1 MMRSL
6 RVRLI
11 LSFVVIGVAPPILIG
26 YFSQRTFVEREE
38 ARMEETLAARS
49 DGVRAVLARRAE
61 IDAHAVRRLC
71 VDDLGVDAFLID
83 ISAGHDGAE
92 SEARLARILPPI
104 MRSLDFDSLVLLDQR
119 GARIRAS
126 AHNPALVGSRDP
138 QLLEAARTSEGRHF
152 IGRSEEDE
160 PRIYRACSVRRAG
173 AGITL
178 VLGRTLRAHLGE
190 DRLGQVGATVLELST
205 EPQSDSELIARFED
219 ADGAR
224 AIDLIGYLD
233 REVLAED
240 IRLVR
245 SGTASVALTA
255 ALVALLV
262 GLVIAMRIG
271 RALSALE
278 EASRRVASGDL
289 EATIGGGNEDGE
301 IGRALI
307 AFNRMTHELRGAHL
321 KLRRAER
328 IAAWRDVARRIAH
341 EIKNPLLPLQL
352 SIETLRK
359 TRKREHPDFDEIFWE
374 STETMLEEVTRLS
387 RIVSEFSRFARMPPP
402 SPDRLDLSRLVE
414 RTVAPYDDPR
424 IELRL
429 TEPLELL
436 GDREQLTQ
444 LITNLIQNALAEA
457 KQKIRITTRLDELD
471 ATLIVEDDGKGI
483 PDEERDA
490 VFEPY
495 YTKKDDGT
503 GLGLAIVERI
513 VSDHGGNI
521 EVETSQLGGACFKI
535 RFPLSGPP
543 PEAAAT
549 IG

>member
-1 MMRSL
+1 MRSL

-11 LSFVVIGVAPPILIG
+11 LSFVVIGVAPPLLIG
-26 YFSQRTFVEREE
+26 YLSQRTFAEREE
-38 ARMEETLAARS
+38 ARMQQTLDARAE
-49 DGVRAVLARRAE
+49 GALAYLERRAA
-61 IDAHAVRRLC
+61 IDSQSVRRLC
-71 VDDLGVDAFLID
+71 IDDLGVDAFLMD
-83 ISAGHDGAE
+83 ISAGRDDAE

-104 MRSLDFDSLVLLDQR
+104 MRSLDFDSLLLLDQR
-119 GARIRAS
+119 GGRVRAS
-126 AHNPALVGSRDP
+126 AHDP
-138 QLLEAARTSEGRHF
+138 NLIGKRAPKLLDDARRSEGRHF
-152 IGRSEEDE
+152 IGDDL
-160 PRIYRACSVRRAG
+160 RIYRACSVRRDG

-178 VLGRTLRAHLGE
+178 ILGRSLSAHIGS
-190 DRLGQVGATVLELST
+190 DRLGQVGATVLELRT
-205 EPQSDSELIARFED
+205 DEPEDHDPQDPNTIARFED
-219 ADGAR
+219 AEGAR
-224 AIDLIGYLD
+224 AADLIGYLD
-233 REVLAED
+233 REVLFED
-240 IRLVR
+240 IKVVR
-245 SGTASVALTA
+245 SGTLSVSLVA

-262 GLVIAMRIG
+262 GLFIAMRIG

-289 EATIGGGNEDGE
+289 EATIGGGNDDGE

-359 TRKREHPDFDEIFWE
+359 TRQREHPDFDEIFWE

-414 RTVAPYDDPR
+414 RTSAPYDDAR
-424 IELRL
+424 VELNL
-429 TEPLELL
+429 EEPLELL

-444 LITNLIQNALAEA
+444 LITNLLQNALAEA
-457 KQKIRITTRLDELD
+457 KERIRISTASDEFF
-471 ATLIVEDDGKGI
+471 AELIVEDDGEGI
-483 PDEERDA
+483 PSEERDA

-513 VSDHGGNI
+513 VGDHGGSI
-521 EVETSQLGGACFKI
+521 EVEESELGGARFII
-535 RFPLSGPP
+535 RLPLSGPP

-549 IG
+549 FG

>member
-1 MMRSL
+1 MRSL

-11 LSFVVIGVAPPILIG
+11 LSFVIIGVAPPLLIG
-26 YFSQRTFVEREE
+26 FFSQRTFAEREE
-38 ARMEETLAARS
+38 ARMQQTL
-49 DGVRAVLARRAE
+49 DVRAKGARASLARRAE
-61 IDAHAVRRLC
+61 IDAQAVRRLC
-71 VDDLGVDAFLID
+71 LDDLGIDAFLMD
-83 ISAGHDGAE
+83 ISSGQDGAE

-104 MRSLDFDSLVLLDQR
+104 MRSLDFDSLLLIDQR
-119 GARIRAS
+119 GGRVRAS
-126 AHNPALVGSRDP
+126 GHDPSLVGKRMPS
-138 QLLEAARTSEGRHF
+138 LLEAARRTEGRHF
-152 IGRSEEDE
+152 IGEDQ
-160 PRIYRACSVRRAG
+160 RIYRACSVRRAG

-178 VLGRTLRAHLGE
+178 ILGRSLRAHIGE
-190 DRLGQVGATVLELST
+190 DRLGPVGATVLELRMD
-205 EPQSDSELIARFED
+205 EGLGGDPIARFED
-219 ADGAR
+219 AEGAR
-224 AIDLIGYLD
+224 AADLIGYLD
-233 REVLAED
+233 REVLHNDLE
-240 IRLVR
+240 LVR
-245 SGTASVALTA
+245 SGTLSISLA
-255 ALVALLV
+255 AAFIALLV
-262 GLVIAMRIG
+262 GLFIAVRIG

-278 EASRRVASGDL
+278 DASRRVAAGDL
-289 EATIGGGNEDGE
+289 EATIGGGSDDGE

-359 TRKREHPDFDEIFWE
+359 TRQREHPDFDEIFWE

-402 SPDRLDLSRLVE
+402 SPDRLDLSKLVE
-414 RTVAPYDDPR
+414 RTTAPYDDAR
-424 IELRL
+424 IKLELE
-429 TEPLELL
+429 TPLELL

-457 KQKIRITTRLDELD
+457 REVVRVHTASDEFF
-471 ATLIVEDDGKGI
+471 ATLIVEDDGDGI
-483 PDEERDA
+483 PSEERDA

-513 VSDHGGNI
+513 VGDHGGSI
-521 EVETSQLGGACFKI
+521 EVEESELGGACFHI
-535 RFPLSGPP
+535 RLPLSGPP

-549 IG
+549 FG